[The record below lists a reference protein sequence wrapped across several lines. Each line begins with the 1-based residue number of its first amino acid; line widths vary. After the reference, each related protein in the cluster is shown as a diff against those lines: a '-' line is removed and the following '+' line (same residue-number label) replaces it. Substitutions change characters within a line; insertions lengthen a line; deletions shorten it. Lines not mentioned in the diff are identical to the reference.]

1 MKYIN
6 IKKIKALFLTGII
19 LVTMT
24 GCQMI
29 EKESAQPKDNQT
41 VESTMEEDNV
51 KEDVIIEDNNIKE
64 EEIKTEDDLVTYF
77 NNFEEEIDTKINE
90 GKLEEFKESAKNAA
104 ITGIDFVFYG
114 KEING
119 YTFDEL
125 SDEAKAKVLL
135 LVNNIDA
142 KLESNLPGYKETVKD
157 KYGKAYDVVTEK
169 LDEAAKTLDGYLD
182 NKYGEDYTE
191 FKDKTSDL
199 WDDFKDSAKSGY
211 ESTKEV
217 AGEGWSKIKGW
228 YENKTGK

>member
-6 IKKIKALFLTGII
+6 INKLKALFLTGII

-29 EKESAQPKDNQT
+29 EKESMQTKDNQT
-41 VESTMEEDNV
+41 IESTIEENKV
-51 KEDVIIEDNNIKE
+51 KEDVIIDNNIKE
-64 EEIKTEDDLVTYF
+64 EEIRTEEDIVTYF

-90 GKLEEFKESAKNAA
+90 GNLDEFKESAKNAA

-125 SDEAKAKVLL
+125 SDETKAKVLL

-142 KLESNLPGYKETVKD
+142 KLESHLPGYKETVKD
-157 KYGKAYDVVTEK
+157 KYGKAYDRIPHLESEQLRK
-169 LDEAAKTLDGYLD
+169 
-182 NKYGEDYTE
+182 NR
-191 FKDKTSDL
+191 
-199 WDDFKDSAKSGY
+199 KSLY
-211 ESTKEV
+211 
-217 AGEGWSKIKGW
+217 
-228 YENKTGK
+228 